1 VSIAADP
8 VLHRI
13 ARFWDARGREDAR
26 RYSVPGG
33 APTDEAAF
41 AASGDALVDALGPLL
56 GWTPDPDATVV
67 EVGCGAGRV
76 SGALASR
83 VSQVVAYDI
92 SRTML
97 AAARDRLPQLTNVV
111 WRHGHAGD
119 LGGEPE
125 ASAGAVLLIG
135 VLTHLPESEDL
146 VEALEQAT
154 RTVAPGGAVIFD
166 LRLVPEPLRL
176 PGEDLVPPHVARHP
190 IWQGRAS
197 DLETVAAVAHQAGLE
212 IERIA
217 GSETGRCVV
226 LARRL

>member
-1 VSIAADP
+1 MSIAADP

-33 APTDEAAF
+33 VPTDEAAF
-41 AASGDALVDALGPLL
+41 AASGERLVDGLGELL
-56 GWTPDPDATVV
+56 GWTPDPDAVV
-67 EVGCGAGRV
+67 LEVGCGAGRI
-76 SGALASR
+76 SGALATR
-83 VSQVVAYDI
+83 VSRVVAYDI

-97 AAARDRLPQLTNVV
+97 AAARDRLPQLRNLV

-119 LGGEPE
+119 LAAEPE
-125 ASAGAVLLIG
+125 GSVDAVLLIG
-135 VLTHLPESEDL
+135 VLAHLPEPEDL
-146 VEALEQAT
+146 IVALDQAA

-176 PGEDLVPPHVARHP
+176 PGEDPVPPHVARHP
-190 IWQGRAS
+190 IWQGRPS

-217 GSETGRCVV
+217 GSETGRCIV
-226 LARRL
+226 LARRP

>member
-1 VSIAADP
+1 MSIADDP

-33 APTDEAAF
+33 LPTDEAAF
-41 AASGDALVDALGPLL
+41 AASGVALLDAFGELV
-56 GWTPDPDATVV
+56 GWTPEPDATVV
-67 EVGCGAGRV
+67 DVGCGAGRL

-83 VSQVVAYDI
+83 VAAVVACDI

-97 AAARDRLPQLTNVV
+97 AAARDRLPDAANVS
-111 WRHGHAGD
+111 WRHGHAGN
-119 LGGEPE
+119 LAEPD
-125 ASAGAVLLIG
+125 ASADAVLLIG
-135 VLTHLPESEDL
+135 LLVHLPEPDD
-146 VEALEQAT
+146 VVGALEEAT
-154 RTVAPGGAVIFD
+154 RVTVPGGTVLFD
-166 LRLVPEPLRL
+166 LRLVPDPLRL
-176 PGEDLVPPHVARHP
+176 PGEDPVPPHVARHP
-190 IWQGRAS
+190 VWRGRTAE
-197 DLETVAAVAHQAGLE
+197 LETIAAVTHQAGLE